1 MHCWRWPMGRT
12 PAAELARIKV
22 TYRDW
27 RIARQ
32 DKGFAARHRD
42 SGRVLR
48 SRSIAELE
56 ILLSAARHPHPGSGK
71 P

>member
-1 MHCWRWPMGRT
+1 MGRT
-12 PAAELARIKV
+12 PAAELARVKI
-22 TYRDW
+22 TYCEW

-32 DKGFAARHRD
+32 DKGFAARHRND
-42 SGRVLR
+42 GRVLR

-56 ILLSAARHPHPGSGK
+56 ILLASASHSHPGSGR

>member
-1 MHCWRWPMGRT
+1 MGKT

-32 DKGFAARHRD
+32 DKGFAARHRND
-42 SGRVLR
+42 GRVLR
-48 SRSIAELE
+48 SRSIADLE
-56 ILLSAARHPHPGSGK
+56 IMLFAASHPHPGSGK